1 MFLSISFD
9 MRSDQLEDIY
19 NRQFTGDADVDPIG
33 GRKRRPA
40 GSIYI
45 INCHDIY
52 IYNIYKMWLE
62 FYVSRKPINN
72 ILIYIYD

>member
-9 MRSDQLEDIY
+9 MFRSEVQLEDIY

-40 GSIYI
+40 GI
-45 INCHDIY
+45 
-52 IYNIYKMWLE
+52 
-62 FYVSRKPINN
+62 
-72 ILIYIYD
+72 